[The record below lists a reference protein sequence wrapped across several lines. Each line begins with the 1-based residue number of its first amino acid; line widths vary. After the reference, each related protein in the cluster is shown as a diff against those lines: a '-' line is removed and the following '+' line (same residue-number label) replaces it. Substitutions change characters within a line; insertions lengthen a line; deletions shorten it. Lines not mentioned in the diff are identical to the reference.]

1 MKITGVKTFLM
12 SPPLKPS
19 LAEKS
24 GSTWNARN
32 WLFVKVYT
40 DEGIFGIGE
49 GSGWPR
55 VIETAVQDIAPI
67 LIGEDPMNIE
77 RIWQKILTATMGNGM
92 TGTVGSGA
100 MNGID
105 MALWDIKG
113 KALNTPVWNLLGG
126 KVRDRIR
133 VYGHAS
139 TPEGAL
145 ELKAKGITGVKTG
158 GVIDP
163 VDKVE
168 AIRNAVGDE
177 MDIMVDAHGPPWFT
191 TKDAIL
197 VGKALEPYNLL
208 FYEDPVPPDNMDA
221 LARVQDNVDIPIAAG
236 ERHSHIWGVRELI
249 ERELVDV
256 VQPDSGRIG
265 GITQLKKIA
274 AMAEAHYITVCA
286 PFRFARTGGRVRRPA
301 RAGSHPKRP
310 DSRTAGVRFTRAVR
324 GDRSASGDS
333 GRLRRGARQTRA
345 GCGHR
350 RRSGGTLPE
359 PGQHRIARRRYGWIE
374 LGTGHLERVRV
385 LPGTISPAKDHAPY
399 QAFVVRA
406 PTPLH
411 PDRSNTWL
419 ASQTLPPRWQELFT
433 RRTNGVN

>member
-1 MKITGVKTFLM
+1 MKITDVKTFLM
-12 SPPLKPS
+12 SPP
-19 LAEKS
+19 ARGTGAWS
-24 GSTWNARN
+24 GRN

-40 DEGIFGIGE
+40 DEGITGIGE

-67 LIGEDPMNIE
+67 LIGEDPTHIE
-77 RIWQKILTATMGNGM
+77 RIWQKVLVATMGNGM

-133 VYGHAS
+133 VYGHAA
-139 TPEGAL
+139 TPEQAL
-145 ELKAKGITGVKTG
+145 RLKEKGITGVKTG

-163 VDKVE
+163 VDRVE
-168 AIRNAVGDE
+168 AIRKAVGDE

-208 FYEDPVPPDNMDA
+208 FYEDPVPPENVEA
-221 LARVQDNVDIPIAAG
+221 LARVQENVDIPIAAG
-236 ERHSHIWGVRELI
+236 ERNSHIWGVRQLI
-249 ERELVDV
+249 EREIVDV

-274 AMAEAHYITVCA
+274 AMAEAHYITVA
-286 PFRFARTGGRVRRPA
+286 PHSGSLGPVGEYAALHVLAAIPNALILERLEFDTPSRYEVIQPHPEAVDGYIAVPDRPGLGVDIDEEAVAKYPSQGNTAPPGGNDQGAGWEPGTWHEYVYYQTRYRRQKTLRRVRE
-301 RAGSHPKRP
+301 G
-310 DSRTAGVRFTRAVR
+310 
-324 GDRSASGDS
+324 
-333 GRLRRGARQTRA
+333 
-345 GCGHR
+345 
-350 RRSGGTLPE
+350 
-359 PGQHRIARRRYGWIE
+359 
-374 LGTGHLERVRV
+374 
-385 LPGTISPAKDHAPY
+385 
-399 QAFVVRA
+399 
-406 PTPLH
+406 
-411 PDRSNTWL
+411 
-419 ASQTLPPRWQELFT
+419 
-433 RRTNGVN
+433 